1 MTALD
6 IGWRSSLMFLT
17 TSMMCWTSGALRLS
31 NPKFRN
37 VWKQKKM
44 IPIKKQLIR
53 RRFGYNGRIVS
64 CKMHDILHDFAQFL
78 TRNECS
84 VMRVQVDMEERE
96 RPGVEKVRHSWLSLA
111 PNFPKIPISI
121 FVKGNLRSLFID
133 CTSDTSLGDEN
144 MVFFHQD
151 FRYLKH
157 LRTLALRSSGIT
169 KVPEQIG
176 QLIHLRHLCMYNSM
190 NLQELADEV
199 CDLCNLQTLILQGC
213 SRLQRLPE
221 GMGKLVN
228 LRQLYMRGCSALVG
242 LPKGIGGLTQL
253 QTLDT
258 MVIPKKNE
266 AAYFL
271 SLGDLKRLNH
281 LRFQTSFFEIRNCC
295 NLINPS
301 RSELMYWECL
311 VNVFLDFGGI
321 DKKEEIRDEED
332 EFGIL
337 EALQPH
343 PSLRYLR
350 IKQYKGT
357 NLYPKWMMGLDR
369 LTGLDFIDCKQCESL
384 PPLGRLLPSLAV
396 LRIDGLDKVKKIGD
410 EFLGLGVEQVEAV
423 SFPKLKWLFFYNM
436 RDWEDWEGTAG
447 TSLQP
452 GVMPCLK
459 VLEIE
464 NCGNL
469 KSLPPYLKHT
479 PLHILRINASGVLS
493 QSLQNSEEEF
503 TNISRITR
511 IFVDG
516 QELENNS

>member
-1 MTALD
+1 MSIVGQYSVALHS
-6 IGWRSSLMFLT
+6 GTETVKSTKNLRELGGKLQKSLGSLMRSKVTEKEWKDVLSSRFWELKDEQTKTFAPFFLSYYDLSPRERRCFSYCSVFPKDFKFWKGHLIET
-17 TSMMCWTSGALRLS
+17 WMSQGYLSGS
-31 NPKFRN
+31 QNPEEEGEKCFEILTKRSFFHDF
-37 VWKQKKM
+37 
-44 IPIKKQLIR
+44 
-53 RRFGYNGRIVS
+53 RFGYNGRIVS

-121 FVKGNLRSLFID
+121 FVK
-133 CTSDTSLGDEN
+133 
-144 MVFFHQD
+144 
-151 FRYLKH
+151 
-157 LRTLALRSSGIT
+157 
-169 KVPEQIG
+169 
-176 QLIHLRHLCMYNSM
+176 
-190 NLQELADEV
+190 
-199 CDLCNLQTLILQGC
+199 GC